1 MKAYSFLCNSSDELK
16 KKILHHKK
24 NDFQPNLALVF
35 CSSSQD
41 VDEIRAIFT
50 VEGIDLAGCTTAGEI
65 VDAGL
70 YEKSIA
76 VMLLSLDRAY
86 YRVLLETYEGKNIEQ
101 AAVSLGKQAVAA
113 YTNPSGIVLS
123 GGLTANAELIIE
135 SLLQE
140 AGKNLTLYGGM
151 AGDDL
156 EMRTTIVFNNTKVS
170 SQGLLLLVLD
180 SDHVKLQGLA
190 VSGWEPIG
198 GINTIT
204 KAEGNIIYEINDERA
219 YDVFIRYFGLSEQD
233 VLISIQTNYPLQ
245 IFKEGGYAVLR
256 SPIVVN
262 EEDGSITLSA
272 GVKEGDKFQFSS
284 SPGFEVIDTT
294 ITKFQDFHQQVSDAD
309 ALILFSCKGRHGAF
323 GPLLEDEISGIFQEW
338 KKPMIGFLSYGE
350 FGATGEGRC
359 EFHNSTCSLAILK
372 EK

>member
-1 MKAYSFLCNSSDELK
+1 MKAHSFDCKSTDELK
-16 KKILHHKK
+16 MMILDYQEQH
-24 NDFQPNLALVF
+24 FQPNLAVVF
-35 CSSSQD
+35 CSSTQD
-41 VDEIRAIFT
+41 VDAIRGVFNT
-50 VEGIDLAGCTTAGEI
+50 LDIDLIGCTTAGEI
-65 VDAGL
+65 VDDHL
-70 YEKSIA
+70 YEQSIG

-86 YRVLLETYEGKNIEQ
+86 YRVFFETYEGQDVGPTALN
-101 AAVSLGKQAVAA
+101 LGKQAVATF
-113 YTNPSGIVLS
+113 TNPSGIILS
-123 GGLTANAELIIE
+123 GGLTADAELIIE
-135 SLLQE
+135 SIMQGV
-140 AGKNLTLYGGM
+140 GKNFPLYGGT
-151 AGDDL
+151 AADDL

-170 SQGLLLLVLD
+170 SQGLLLLVFD
-180 SDHVKLQGLA
+180 ADYISLQGLA

-204 KAEGNIIYEINDERA
+204 KAEGNIIYTINDERA

-245 IFKEGGYAVLR
+245 IFKKGGCPVLR

-262 EEDGSITLSA
+262 DKDGTITLSA
-272 GVKEGDKFQFSS
+272 GVKEGEKFRFSS
-284 SPGFEVIDTT
+284 SPGFDVIDMT
-294 ITKFQDFHQQVSDAD
+294 ISRYQDFQKKVSDAD

-323 GPLLEDEISGIFQEW
+323 GPLLEDEIRGIFQEW

-350 FGATGEGRC
+350 FGATRDGLC